1 MSNPS
6 LNDLKQKVK
15 DIRINNYKNISNEK
29 LLSALDEL
37 GNYGENNFNNA
48 RQKGLEIKFDRIA
61 DEDY

>member
-48 RQKGLEIKFDRIA
+48 RTKRIRDKIDKIA